1 MKKIVSALLFCALL
15 LSLAACS
22 QKSPT
27 AQETEPESSAARTV
41 TDSFGREVTIPAE
54 VKAIVCTGSGA
65 LRMVT
70 YLQCTDR
77 LVGVEDCDK
86 EYADSTLRDYAYVYH
101 DTFDALPS
109 IGKGGGTAN
118 TAYVEELIR
127 LQPDVIL
134 SGYTQEALEDLAQ
147 STGIPCVS
155 IRAKSINFID
165 DSFYTAMRVAA
176 EVLGVQERCEEVL
189 QYIDGCKA
197 DLDART
203 ADIPDEGKPAVY
215 AGAVTFSGAH
225 GFTGTYSNF
234 GPLMAIHANNVADEM
249 GELLSEIQ
257 DVPVQNAL
265 TAAAYFHAKFE
276 NIHPFA
282 DGNGRVGRLWHTLLL
297 SKWNPAF
304 AWLPVESIIHDR
316 QEEYYAAIN
325 ASNDAGESTVFI
337 EFMLSAIKASLI
349 DAINASDE
357 VSDGAT
363 DKATMR
369 WKQIEKF
376 LETHPYIMNAD
387 VRALCGVSAATANRI
402 LAGLA
407 AEGKLVKYREGGHWA
422 YKLLEQ

>member
-1 MKKIVSALLFCALL
+1 MKNKKPPFEITNTIIDSVAEIAELVGRLTSTNQLSSNPTLRRSNRIRTIHGSLAIEQNT
-15 LSLAACS
+15 LSLE
-22 QKSPT
+22 QVT
-27 AQETEPESSAARTV
+27 AVLNGKHVLAPPK
-41 TDSFGREVTIPAE
+41 DIAE
-54 VKAIVCTGSGA
+54 VKNAYEIYERLDELDPYSVDDLLTAHGIMTRELVDESGMF
-65 LRMVT
+65 RT
-70 YLQCTDR
+70 R
-77 LVGVEDCDK
+77 PVGVVDQEGRVLHFG
-86 EYADSTLRDYAYVYH
+86 TLPQYVPDLVMELLDWVKNSDVH
-101 DTFDALPS
+101 M
-109 IGKGGGTAN
+109 
-118 TAYVEELIR
+118 LIR
-127 LQPDVIL
+127 
-134 SGYTQEALEDLAQ
+134 S
-147 STGIPCVS
+147 CV
-155 IRAKSINFID
+155 FHYE
-165 DSFYTAMRVAA
+165 F
-176 EVLGVQERCEEVL
+176 
-189 QYIDGCKA
+189 
-197 DLDART
+197 
-203 ADIPDEGKPAVY
+203 
-215 AGAVTFSGAH
+215 
-225 GFTGTYSNF
+225 
-234 GPLMAIHANNVADEM
+234 
-249 GELLSEIQ
+249 EL
-257 DVPVQNAL
+257 
-265 TAAAYFHAKFE
+265 
-276 NIHPFA
+276 IHPFA

-376 LETHPYIMNAD
+376 LETHPSIMNAD